1 MQTEIQAEAVL
12 CPNCKEEVPKTL
24 YCLNCGY
31 PLYKMELE
39 MKEPEGAAEEPI
51 SEPVVEDVLIQVDDM
66 EIWPIVEATVEPMSL
81 ASVEPV
87 EVFESPEPQA
97 VEAGIEVEP
106 DTASAPAEDQE
117 EPDDV
122 VEPVEVAIE
131 VAEEPVVTQEAE
143 PEEPVIEAPVE
154 ELAVVE
160 EAEPEEPVIE
170 VAVEEPVMEAA
181 AESEPVFEPDP
192 VIKDVMENL
201 AKNVSMKI
209 KLVNL
214 LLNDEVKKETFERL
228 FDSYVARGELLV
240 NSRSEMLERVRF
252 DLDSKEKALDEAMTG
267 LDELIIR
274 RSIGDVSEAEFD
286 AKYPGY
292 QWDIGKYEDDVARKR
307 AEIEYMKDISVM
319 FRAEELSELREQC
332 ASGLGSLGDLANAG
346 RVAPETADRIR
357 TVLEESAK
365 ILGGS

>member
-31 PLYKMELE
+31 PLYKMVLE
-39 MKEPEGAAEEPI
+39 KEEEVSAEEPI
-51 SEPVVEDVLIQVDDM
+51 SEPVEEDVLIQVDDM
-66 EIWPIVEATVEPMSL
+66 EIWPIVETPVEPMSL
-81 ASVEPV
+81 AAVEPV

-106 DTASAPAEDQE
+106 DTANAPADDKE
-117 EPDDV
+117 ESDKA

-131 VAEEPVVTQEAE
+131 VAEEPVIIHEAE
-143 PEEPVIEAPVE
+143 PEEPIIETPVE

-160 EAEPEEPVIE
+160 EAESEEPVIE
-170 VAVEEPVMEAA
+170 VAIEEPVIEVV
-181 AESEPVFEPDP
+181 AESKPVFEPDP
-192 VIKDVMENL
+192 VIRDVMENL
-201 AKNVSMKI
+201 AKNISMKI

-214 LLNDEVKKETFERL
+214 TLNDEVKKETFERL
-228 FDSYVARGELLV
+228 FESYVARGELLT

-252 DLDSKEKALDEAMTG
+252 DLESREKALNDAKTG

-274 RSIGDVSEAEFD
+274 RSIGDVSKAEFD

-292 QWDIGKYEDDVARKR
+292 EWDIGKNEDDVTRKK
-307 AEIEYMKDISVM
+307 AEIEYLKDVSVM
-319 FRAEELSELREQC
+319 FRAEELSELRLQC
-332 ASGLGSLGDLANAG
+332 ASGLGSLGDRANAG
-346 RVAPETADRIR
+346 RVTPETADRIR
-357 TVLEESAK
+357 TVLEESAE